1 MLTTREAA
9 VQSGYEPSYI
19 RKLIRQGKLAAK
31 RIGHFHIIA
40 PEELARLQRE
50 RPRSKRGRPRNDTAE
65 RRT

>member
-1 MLTTREAA
+1 MLTTSEAA
-9 VQSGYEPSYI
+9 RLSGYDQSYI

-50 RPRSKRGRPRNDTAE
+50 RPRSKRGRPRKDTAD
-65 RRT
+65 RHT